1 MHMFVVSPCVSA
13 PLLWNYQGDPGGDE
27 THRRNEEHVNLET
40 YLSAQIVVY
49 CRASFIK
56 YGARCVQF

>member
-1 MHMFVVSPCVSA
+1 MHMFVVSA
-13 PLLWNYQGDPGGDE
+13 PLLCNHQGDPSGGE
-27 THRRNEEHVNLET
+27 THCRNEEHVNLET
-40 YLSAQIVVY
+40 YLSAQILVY